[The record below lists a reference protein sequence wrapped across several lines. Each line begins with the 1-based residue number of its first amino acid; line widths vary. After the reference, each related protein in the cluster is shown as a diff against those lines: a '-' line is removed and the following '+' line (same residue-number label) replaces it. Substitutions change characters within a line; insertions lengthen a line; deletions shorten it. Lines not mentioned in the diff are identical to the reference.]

1 MIVSLGSEVVPGV
14 RIILSGTDL
23 PAGSVWHVDAVY
35 ADGLSGEVVYRP
47 RGGSGVGGGSQL
59 VLMDYAAPIRQEVA
73 YRLYRDGVLVT
84 TQTIVRPSTHDSVMT
99 SLDAGLVV
107 RFDQMADG
115 GDQRYSVRRG
125 AWTDVPGNPLPP
137 GRLAPIAGAGGGS
150 LTARTAGGETTRMR
164 HLMSTNGLCYLLHS
178 CDLLDCDIPPAALV
192 WVASDANDRV
202 AAGRA
207 ERDWSL
213 SYRHAPDPEPD
224 LIVAATTWDE
234 LDARWAAYTWADF
247 DTAMAGR
254 TWDEF
259 DLIEWDQ
266 FA

>member
-1 MIVSLGSEVVPGV
+1 M
-14 RIILSGTDL
+14 L
-23 PAGSVWHVDAVY
+23 PALAHVRDWIF
-35 ADGLSGEVVYRP
+35 DL
-47 RGGSGVGGGSQL
+47 
-59 VLMDYAAPIRQEVA
+59 DNT
-73 YRLYRDGVLVT
+73 LY
-84 TQTIVRPSTHDSVMT
+84 P
-99 SLDAGLVV
+99 A
-107 RFDQMADG
+107 
-115 GDQRYSVRRG
+115 
-125 AWTDVPGNPLPP
+125 
-137 GRLAPIAGAGGGS
+137 
-150 LTARTAGGETTRMR
+150 
-164 HLMSTNGLCYLLHS
+164 STNLFAEIEARMGQYI

-192 WVASDANDRV
+192 WVSSDANDRV

-234 LDARWAAYTWADF
+234 FDARWAAYTWADF
-247 DTAMAGR
+247 DTAMSGR